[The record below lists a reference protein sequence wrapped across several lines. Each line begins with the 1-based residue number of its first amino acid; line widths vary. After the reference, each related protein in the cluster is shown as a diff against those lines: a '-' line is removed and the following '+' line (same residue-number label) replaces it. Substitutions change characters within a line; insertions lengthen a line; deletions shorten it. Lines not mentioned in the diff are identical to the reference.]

1 MLSNVKVTTLCEN
14 SAPAPSRG
22 VMGEHGMSML
32 LEAGGKR
39 ILFDTGGGLSLL
51 HNARKLNVDLG
62 GLDGLVLS
70 HGHYDHTGG
79 LKDLL
84 EQVGSLLFTRT
95 PMFLLINTT
104 CLKAKSQKNR
114 YSWPKEELE
123 RLGARFSCQGFG
135 KLGEGIILTGEIPRR
150 EP

>member
-51 HNARKLNVDLG
+51 HNARRLNVDLG

-79 LKDLL
+79 LKYLWNRLVPFIYAHRCFADKYHLL
-84 EQVGSLLFTRT
+84 KDEEPRRIGI
-95 PMFLLINTT
+95 P
-104 CLKAKSQKNR
+104 
-114 YSWPKEELE
+114 PKEELE
-123 RLGARFSCQGFG
+123 HSVQDFPYPEVR
-135 KLGEGIILTGEIPRR
+135 
-150 EP
+150 